1 MSRRVLVVDDDDNI
15 REVAQV
21 SLEAV
26 AGWKVLAASSG
37 HEGVEKAIAE
47 GPEAI
52 LLDVMMPD
60 MDGPTTF
67 EKLLA
72 DGATCDIPVVFLTAK
87 IQASDRARLTQLGA
101 RGVIAK
107 PFDPMG
113 LAEQIAAL
121 LDWQ

>member
-1 MSRRVLVVDDDDNI
+1 MSRRVLIVDDDDNI

-26 AGWKVLAASSG
+26 AGWEVLAASSG

-47 GPEAI
+47 GPEAV

-67 EKLLA
+67 EKLRA

-87 IQASDRARLTQLGA
+87 IQASDRARLTELGA

-107 PFDPMG
+107 PFDPLS
-113 LAEQIAAL
+113 LAEQIATL
-121 LDWQ
+121 LDWR